1 MLSRR
6 VAMPSR
12 LPLRL
17 PRRLP
22 GVLAG
27 QARILL
33 AAAACALV
41 LLGGFMILRDSSL
54 VAVEHVTVTGAT
66 GSDAGAVQ
74 AALAGAARDM
84 TTMHVRVDALRT
96 AVEPFPVVRDVEA
109 HGDLPHG
116 LRIVVHEYQPVGVI
130 VAGDERVPVAA
141 DGTLL
146 RGSVSRDLPL
156 LPLRS
161 VPAGTQIHDKRAAQA
176 VAVLASAPAPLGA
189 QIERVFRSA
198 RGLAARLADGPVL
211 YFGGSERLHSKWE
224 AAARILADPSS
235 KGATYLDLRLPER
248 AAAGGLEDATPQ
260 PAPPPLTTTAPVAP
274 AATTQPSTTPTALPT
289 PQVST
294 VP

>member
-1 MLSRR
+1 
-6 VAMPSR
+6 MPSR
-12 LPLRL
+12 LPVRL

-33 AAAACALV
+33 AAAIGALV

-54 VAVEHVTVTGAT
+54 VAVDHVTVTGAT
-66 GSDAGAVQ
+66 GPDAGAVE

-84 TTMHVRVDALRT
+84 TTLHVRVDALRT

-116 LRIVVHEYQPVGVI
+116 LRIVVHEYEPVGII

-146 RGSVSRDLPL
+146 RGSAGRDLPL
-156 LPLRS
+156 LTMRS
-161 VPAGTQIHDKRAAQA
+161 VPAGTRIHDKRAAQA
-176 VAVLASAPAPLGA
+176 VAVLAGAPVALRA
-189 QIERVFRSA
+189 QVASVFRST

-211 YFGGSERLHSKWE
+211 YFGGPERLRSKWE

-248 AAAGGLEDATPQ
+248 AAAGGLEDPTPQ
-260 PAPPPLTTTAPVAP
+260 PAPPPLATTGATAAP
-274 AATTQPSTTPTALPT
+274 AAPPATTQPSTTPTASPA